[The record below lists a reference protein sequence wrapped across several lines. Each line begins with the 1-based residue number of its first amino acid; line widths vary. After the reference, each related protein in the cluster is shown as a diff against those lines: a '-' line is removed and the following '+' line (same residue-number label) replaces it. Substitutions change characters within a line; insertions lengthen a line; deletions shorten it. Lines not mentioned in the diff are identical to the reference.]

1 MIRIAVIIGSTRPG
15 RRVEAVARWV
25 ADTSVRHPAVV
36 AGQADVEVVDIAAY
50 ALPLLDE
57 PVPAAFT
64 RYANA
69 HTRRWAETIA
79 AFDGFV
85 FVTPEYNRSVPAALK
100 NAIDFLYAEWHHKAA
115 GFVVYGVHGGIRA
128 VEQLRQVMAEV
139 KIADVQTQV
148 ALAMFTDFTFTDP
161 TDPTDPGT
169 CTPSTRQEATLA
181 TMLDEIIAWSQA
193 LKPLRDPS
201 TAPEPLPARPGH
213 RAARSLVSRR
223 EPTAWTGPLHRR
235 RAGTRLAEISS
246 SASPRPA
253 VERCPCPLPP
263 HARQLW
269 PPASGTG

>member
-15 RRVEAVARWV
+15 RRAEAVARWV
-25 ADTSVRHPAVV
+25 ADASVRHPAVT
-36 AGQADVEVVDIAAY
+36 AGQAVVEVVDIAAY
-50 ALPLLDE
+50 GLPLLDE
-57 PVPAAFT
+57 PVPAAFG

-69 HTRRWAETIA
+69 HTRRWAQTIA

-100 NAIDFLYAEWHHKAA
+100 NAIDFLYTEWHHKAA
-115 GFVVYGVHGGIRA
+115 GFVGYGVHGGIRA

-169 CTPSTRQEATLA
+169 CTPSTRQESTLV
-181 TMLDEIIAWSQA
+181 TMLDEIVAWSQA

-201 TAPEPLPARPGH
+201 AAPEPLPA
-213 RAARSLVSRR
+213 
-223 EPTAWTGPLHRR
+223 
-235 RAGTRLAEISS
+235 
-246 SASPRPA
+246 
-253 VERCPCPLPP
+253 
-263 HARQLW
+263 
-269 PPASGTG
+269 